1 MTYRSAFAV
10 LVLSLAAD
18 AASAQRVRLDD
29 SPSPVDAMHVDLAW
43 ETDAIAALTMA
54 RPGSVEELPPASGR
68 LPGVDVRLDTRD
80 FIGRQ
85 VRIFLSIQGLG
96 ESADVR
102 LDWEAAGRFLS
113 GSVRPGQATLV
124 FEGLIE
130 QPVTGG
136 LFNFLLE
143 IGRVSAVPQNSLEV
157 IYELETLP

>member
-1 MTYRSAFAV
+1 M
-10 LVLSLAAD
+10 
-18 AASAQRVRLDD
+18 
-29 SPSPVDAMHVDLAW
+29 
-43 ETDAIAALTMA
+43 
-54 RPGSVEELPPASGR
+54 
-68 LPGVDVRLDTRD
+68 
-80 FIGRQ
+80 
-85 VRIFLSIQGLG
+85 
-96 ESADVR
+96 R